1 MAADQIFEQK
11 GSSLKRESCA
21 SAAYARVPL
30 SLAEVKCSGGGWE
43 PSPRQIIADR
53 RLRLQRLLHR
63 RPRYHA
69 VVMRI
74 EVRIGAAVRVQR
86 IDKPPEQPEQVDI
99 GDRIAIDGPLAAAKA
114 LFGEP
119 EDLAPAIVAG
129 AAGRVD
135 RRGDK
140 RHPRIDSGFD
150 LDFAVLLHMI
160 SVR

>member
-30 SLAEVKCSGGGWE
+30 SLAEVKCSRGGWE
-43 PSPRQIIADR
+43 PSPRQIVADR

-63 RPRYHA
+63 RPCYHA
-69 VVMRI
+69 VVMPVKAGVGLAR
-74 EVRIGAAVRVQR
+74 GVQR

-99 GDRIAIDGPLAAAKA
+99 GDRIAIDGPLAAAEA

-129 AAGRVD
+129 SAGRVD

-140 RHPRIDSGFD
+140 RHPRDDPRFAIDI
-150 LDFAVLLHMI
+150 AVL
-160 SVR
+160 RQQ